1 MEGRTAN
8 SLRNLKYGLL
18 NTLMTSL
25 LPFITR
31 TVFIRVLGRD
41 YLGVDS
47 VFLNVI
53 NLLDIVNIGIG
64 SAITYSVYKPIAQG
78 NTEKCRTLFR
88 LYRLCYCMIGAIV
101 FVAGL
106 CLLPFLDGILKNK
119 PNIPESIYAIYLII
133 LFGAASG
140 YFFADKQC
148 ILNAHQQ
155 GYIIS
160 KTRMAV
166 ICVINVVEIVLL
178 LLTRQYLVYL
188 AVQTCQNLAI
198 NIIVHIKAKKLYP
211 QFFGGRVEPLEKSDR
226 QTIVKNTVALI
237 FNRAGSLI
245 INCTDSLIISSQVG
259 VGSSGLYS
267 NYLVLKNMVNTF
279 TSMFTQSLTASIGNL
294 NASDRDKTRL
304 AQVFSQTY
312 FINYLLHSFCAV
324 CLFCLMEPFIFLWVG
339 EEYCMGVP
347 IAAIVTANF
356 YFLGVQKTAEQF
368 KSACGLYWQDRYR
381 VFIEA
386 MMNLVISLILVR
398 SLGVLGVLLGTLI
411 SNLCV
416 TFWVEPLIVFKH
428 GLNRPVMP
436 FLLKNL
442 LYALLTAVV
451 TWAIWTVDMLL
462 FPTYGGIGQFILRAA
477 LTALLAVAVLCAL
490 FFRTAEF
497 KATWALGMKILNP
510 FLKRLGVG
518 KR

>member
-1 MEGRTAN
+1 MEGRTGN

-31 TVFIRVLGRD
+31 TVFIRILGQN
-41 YLGVDS
+41 YLGIDS

-53 NLLDIVNIGIG
+53 NLLEIVNIGVG

-78 NTEKCRTLFR
+78 DTERCRTLFR
-88 LYRLCYCMIGAIV
+88 LYRTCYYVMGAVILAV
-101 FVAGL
+101 GI
-106 CLLPFLDGILKNK
+106 CLTPLLDSILKNK
-119 PNIPESIYAIYLII
+119 PDIPESIYVIYLVI
-133 LFGAASG
+133 LLGVASG

-166 ICVINVVEIVLL
+166 ICVINVAEIVLL
-178 LLTRQYLVYL
+178 LLTKQYLVYL

-198 NIIVHIKAKKLYP
+198 NIIVHIKAKRKYP
-211 QFFGGRVEPLEKSDR
+211 QFFGGRVNPLEKSDK

-245 INCTDSLIISSQVG
+245 INCTDSLIISSNVG

-279 TSMFTQSLTASIGNL
+279 TSLFTGSLTASVGNL
-294 NASDRDKTRL
+294 NASDEDKTRL
-304 AQVFSQTY
+304 RQVFNQTY
-312 FINYLLHSFCAV
+312 FINFMIHAFCSV
-324 CLFCLMEPFIFLWVG
+324 CLFCLMEPFILLWVG
-339 EEYCMGVP
+339 REYCMGIP

-386 MMNLVISLILVR
+386 LMNLLISLILVKP
-398 SLGVLGVLLGTLI
+398 LGVLGVLLGTLI

-428 GLNRPVMP
+428 GLNRPVLP
-436 FLLKNL
+436 FLLKNVV
-442 LYALLTAVV
+442 YAVLAVAV
-451 TWAIWTVDMLL
+451 TWTVWTVDMLV
-462 FPTYGGIGQFILRAA
+462 FPTYGGIGQFILRAG
-477 LTALLAVAVLCAL
+477 LTAVLAAGVLCVL

-497 KATWALGMKILNP
+497 KATWALGIKILNP
-510 FLKRLGVG
+510 YLKRLGIG
-518 KR
+518 KQ